1 MLKLFFPDGEFLR
14 LPLLI
19 SASDSLIAIRFPRV
33 CVCVCVCVIRFSYF
47 HMSAF
52 FMGPYRLVIRYYDLS
67 GVNL

>member
-19 SASDSLIAIRFPRV
+19 SASDSLIAIQFP
-33 CVCVCVCVIRFSYF
+33 CVCVCVIRFSYF